1 MEPSRERS
9 HSGVTAREIDQEVKR
24 ILDESIE
31 QTRHILESRREALA
45 ALARR
50 LIEKEVIDAEELK
63 SIIDVHSRGPV
74 IVPGT
79 DAERK
84 RQLIEAGEIPQPKSE
99 QAGG

>member
-1 MEPSRERS
+1 MEPQRERS
-9 HSGVTAREIDQEVKR
+9 HSEETAREIDEEVKR
-24 ILDESIE
+24 IVEESIGK
-31 QTRHILESRREALA
+31 TRHILDTRRDALE

-63 SIIDVHSRGPV
+63 SIIDAHSRGPV

-84 RQLIEAGEIPQPKSE
+84 RLVEAADAAQLKTE